1 MKNLKIISLFSLM
14 AVFCLMAFTT
24 FPTKKLIVI
33 DAGHGGEDNGAT
45 NGMLTEK
52 AIVEKIAQK
61 IYALNKNSEIEIV
74 LLRPDDNYITLSDR
88 TAKINEMKP
97 DLVVS
102 LHTNSSKNK
111 EENGIETV
119 VSDKN
124 NFLEKSTFHAENML
138 ENFKGGD
145 FEIRGVKNH
154 NLHMLRNSNCPAIMI
169 ELGFLSNEN
178 DRKYLTDQNEQ
189 EKIATT
195 ILETIS
201 AL

>member
-1 MKNLKIISLFSLM
+1 MKNLKIISVFSLI
-14 AVFCLMAFTT
+14 ALFCLMAFTT

-33 DAGHGGEDNGAT
+33 DAGHGGEDIGAK

-61 IYALNKNSEIEIV
+61 VKAFNKNADIEIV
-74 LLRPDDNYITLSDR
+74 LLRSDDSYIKLSDR
-88 TAKINEMKP
+88 TDKINEMKP

-102 LHTNSSKNK
+102 LHTNFSKNK
-111 EENGIETV
+111 DINGIETV

-154 NLHMLRNSNCPAIMI
+154 DLHMLRNSNCPAILI
-169 ELGFLSNEN
+169 ELGFLSNEK
-178 DRKYLTDQNEQ
+178 DAK
-189 EKIATT
+189 
-195 ILETIS
+195 ILES
-201 AL
+201 EVGQNALARSILKGLE

>member
-1 MKNLKIISLFSLM
+1 MKNLKIISVFSLI
-14 AVFCLMAFTT
+14 ALFCLMAFTT

-33 DAGHGGEDNGAT
+33 DAGHGGEDIGAK

-61 IYALNKNSEIEIV
+61 VKAFNKNADIEIV
-74 LLRPDDNYITLSDR
+74 LLRPDDNYIKLSDR
-88 TAKINEMKP
+88 TDKINEMKP

-102 LHTNSSKNK
+102 LHTNYTTNKNI
-111 EENGIETV
+111 NGIETV

-154 NLHMLRNSNCPAIMI
+154 DLHMLRNSNCPAILI
-169 ELGFLSNEN
+169 ELGFLSNEK
-178 DRKYLTDQNEQ
+178 DAK
-189 EKIATT
+189 
-195 ILETIS
+195 ILES
-201 AL
+201 EVGQNALARSILKGLE

>member
-1 MKNLKIISLFSLM
+1 MKNLKIISVFSLI
-14 AVFCLMAFTT
+14 ALFCLMAFTT

-33 DAGHGGEDNGAT
+33 DAGHGGEDIGAK

-61 IYALNKNSEIEIV
+61 VKAFNKNADIEIV
-74 LLRPDDNYITLSDR
+74 LLRPDDNYIKLSDR
-88 TAKINEMKP
+88 TDKINEMKP

-102 LHTNSSKNK
+102 LHTNFSKNK
-111 EENGIETV
+111 DINGIETV

-154 NLHMLRNSNCPAIMI
+154 DLHMLRNSNCPAILI
-169 ELGFLSNEN
+169 ELGFLSNEK
-178 DRKYLTDQNEQ
+178 DAK
-189 EKIATT
+189 
-195 ILETIS
+195 ILES
-201 AL
+201 EVGQNALARSILKGLE